1 MTSIIILGMIAV
13 LAIAGFLIL
22 LEGFLNRNEEFL
34 EVEEWHNFRSAFD
47 QSNKGE
53 K

>member
-34 EVEEWHNFRSAFD
+34 EVEEWQDFRSAFD